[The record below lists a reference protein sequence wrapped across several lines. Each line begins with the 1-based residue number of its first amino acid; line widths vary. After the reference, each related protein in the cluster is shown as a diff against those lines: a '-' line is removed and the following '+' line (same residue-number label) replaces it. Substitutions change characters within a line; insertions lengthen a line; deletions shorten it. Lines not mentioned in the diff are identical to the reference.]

1 MWLRP
6 LPWVA
11 VIVIGLV
18 ASGGCGSGNGVSAG
32 AGPIAAGGEFVSVPS
47 STFEVVAG
55 TRVELGVADGSL
67 SASAGCNS
75 MGGPVKVNGSI
86 LEVDELM
93 STQIACTDDL
103 MAQDARLTALL
114 TGRPE
119 VSGSADGFTLTAPD
133 GTTLV
138 MVDRSMVEPDRD
150 VEGTVWVLNSVVSG
164 ETAATAV
171 GFDTVQITLS
181 DGVLRLTTPCG
192 SGQAGYTIA
201 DDGTF
206 VFSPVTL
213 TPVVDSGGSQCPQ
226 PTVPEAQ
233 QAQEALLAVL
243 QSAVTVSVDGPT
255 LTLAGTD
262 AAVVF
267 VAE

>member
-1 MWLRP
+1 
-6 LPWVA
+6 
-11 VIVIGLV
+11 
-18 ASGGCGSGNGVSAG
+18 
-32 AGPIAAGGEFVSVPS
+32 
-47 STFEVVAG
+47 
-55 TRVELGVADGSL
+55 
-67 SASAGCNS
+67 
-75 MGGPVKVNGSI
+75 
-86 LEVDELM
+86 
-93 STQIACTDDL
+93 
-103 MAQDARLTALL
+103 
-114 TGRPE
+114 
-119 VSGSADGFTLTAPD
+119 
-133 GTTLV
+133 
-138 MVDRSMVEPDRD
+138 
-150 VEGTVWVLNSVVSG
+150 
-164 ETAATAV
+164 V

-192 SGQAGYTIA
+192 SGQAGYSVA

-267 VAE
+267 VAK